1 MKANLLCL
9 GKLSKRLKDRV
20 IGVSS
25 ENGIFTIGR
34 NQDAGYVIRDQNVS
48 RRHVSIS
55 YNSNSGWNV
64 KDNSVSF
71 FNDFVFQF
79 TRNA

>member
-1 MKANLLCL
+1 MKASLSCL

-34 NQDAGYVIRDQNVS
+34 NQDAEYVIRDPNVS

-55 YNSNSGWNV
+55 YNTNSGWNV
-64 KDNSVSF
+64 KDNSVSSL
-71 FNDFVFQF
+71 NDFVFQL
-79 TRNA
+79 TGNA